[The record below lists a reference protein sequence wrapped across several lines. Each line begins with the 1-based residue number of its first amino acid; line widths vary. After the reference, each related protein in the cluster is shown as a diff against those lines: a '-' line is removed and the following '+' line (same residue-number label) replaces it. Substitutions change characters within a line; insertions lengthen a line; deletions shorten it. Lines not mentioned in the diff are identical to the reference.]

1 MIKAADAIYTFKE
14 SLRTAI
20 NGNPHLFTGYK
31 LIQFH
36 PIVMWPDLFRKIL
49 PKRIRFKILTNRM
62 PYKLFWALYKL
73 GTIYLVK
80 YQKKQL
86 ISKFQKDD
94 NLLKL
99 LNNANRGGVKWPK
112 PNYNNKKIYK

>member
-1 MIKAADAIYTFKE
+1 
-14 SLRTAI
+14 
-20 NGNPHLFTGYK
+20 
-31 LIQFH
+31 
-36 PIVMWPDLFRKIL
+36 
-49 PKRIRFKILTNRM
+49 M

-99 LNNANRGGVKWPK
+99 LNNANRGGGVKWPK
-112 PNYNNKKIYK
+112 PNYNNKKINK